1 MRRALCRATAGR
13 RAGGFTLLEVLIALV
28 IISVGLLGVLAL
40 QANMLSYSHSAYLSS
55 MASVQALDLEER
67 MRANR
72 GAVADGLYDFA
83 DIGQV
88 STANPDACEGNSVC
102 TATQVAANDLARWA
116 GVTRGLF
123 PGTLEAELS
132 HEGADADDL
141 LFRLTLEWT
150 ERDRGGDPDDD
161 SVDFDYWFRL

>member
-1 MRRALCRATAGR
+1 MRSAIHSTTGPR
-13 RAGGFTLLEVLIALV
+13 RQGGFTLLEVLIALV

-72 GAVADGLYDFA
+72 GAVVDGDYDFSDFA
-83 DIGQV
+83 QI
-88 STANPDACEGNSVC
+88 STANPDACEGGLACNE
-102 TATQVAANDLARWA
+102 AQLAANDLARWA
-116 GVTRGLF
+116 RATRGLF

-132 HEGADADDL
+132 HEGANTDDL
-141 LFRLTLEWT
+141 LYRLTLEWT
-150 ERDRGGDPDDD
+150 ERGRGGDPDDD
-161 SVDFDYWFRL
+161 RIDFDYWFRL